1 MSQADNPYYANNFLA
16 VAQAGENERAAFIT
30 KTYLHLVGAILAFV
44 LIVSVLLSLP
54 MTPRLVETVMAGRL
68 NIALFFGGFIFT
80 TYKANSWANSST
92 ALNKQYMGLGLY
104 VTAQAIFMVPIL
116 YIARTYYTGV
126 IGMAG
131 ATTLGLF
138 ALLTTVVFITRKDF
152 SFMRSALMFGSMA
165 AMGLI
170 VGSLIFNFELGAI
183 FTYAMIA
190 LACCYILYD
199 TSNVMLHYQTTQ
211 YVAASLS
218 LFASVALLFWYV
230 LRLFMSR
237 D

>member
-16 VAQAGENERAAFIT
+16 VAQATENERAAFIT
-30 KTYLHLVGAILAFV
+30 KTYLHLAGAIGAFA
-44 LIVSVLLSLP
+44 LLVSVLLSLP
-54 MTPRLVETVMAGRL
+54 MTPGLIESVFSVRYGAMMM
-68 NIALFFGGFIFT
+68 FGGFMLVSWI
-80 TYKANSWANSST
+80 ANKWAHSST
-92 ALNKQYMGLGLY
+92 SLSKQYLGLGLY
-104 VTAQAIFMVPIL
+104 VVAEAIFMVPML
-116 YIARTYYTGV
+116 YFAKTYYTGV

-138 ALLTTVVFITRKDF
+138 GVLTTVVFITRKDF
-152 SFMRSALMFGSMA
+152 SFMRSALMFGGTA
-165 AMGLI
+165 AFGLI
-170 VGSLIFNFELGAI
+170 ACSFFFSFALGPI

-230 LRLFMSR
+230 LQMFMSR